1 MSTDISQEDH
11 DLAIQELTNKYAAE
25 LARSEHMQEA
35 EITKRVAAALAAP
48 SAPASSPLNGK
59 SLFRPIYTSPIRH
72 PLSKSSSA
80 PTPSLAASTSVAPSP
95 QTDLDE
101 ALRARAIQ
109 QQPQEVAWSKRSL
122 TKATL
127 ASVTLL
133 LKDFDIYKRKQG
145 VKSLHECCGVEFLI
159 LLEGAM
165 NVTIP
170 DPDDGDD
177 PLRALLVATFEPP
190 ETFDSRLKADCKALA
205 MPKGKQASIE
215 DLQTYLSD
223 FYSLIQDFFNRG
235 QIADAD
241 DPDFNL
247 TLISYFMANVEP
259 VEMRNKMQEF
269 RVSTFSQ
276 ALTRFR
282 KYLKPDIIALVNI
295 TRAQAYDKRAATDLH
310 PFSKSGEIPR
320 RAARLSN
327 ETHRESSSTPAPGI
341 VHEIFD
347 CQNCPGA
354 HKTKNCVQYP
364 CVKCKAAG
372 KPDEHSQRLCPD
384 KGGYPQLPRRA
395 NAVHRSLPSPP
406 ASPIP
411 PTLPT
416 QPRPITGRLPK
427 PPATHNS
434 LPLQPRPPTPPRSI
448 LFHPDSTS
456 YVPPRYKDEDYHFS
470 DGTYE
475 DEEPPSEDGDTVW
488 SDGQTEF

>member
-25 LARSEHMQEA
+25 LARFEHMQEA

-48 SAPASSPLNGK
+48 SAPASSPLKGN
-59 SLFRPIYTSPIRH
+59 SLFRPIYTSPIKN
-72 PLSKSSSA
+72 PLPKPSSA

-95 QTDLDE
+95 RTDLDE

-133 LKDFDIYKRKQG
+133 LKDFDIYKRKRG
-145 VKSLHECCGVEFLI
+145 VKSLHECCGIEFLI

-223 FYSLIQDFFNRG
+223 FYSLIQEFFNRG
-235 QIADAD
+235 QIEDVD

-259 VEMRNKMQEF
+259 LEMRNKMLEF

-276 ALTRFR
+276 ALSRFR
-282 KYLKPDIIALVNI
+282 KYLKPDIIALVNV
-295 TRAQAYDKRAATDLH
+295 TRAQSYDKRTATDLH
-310 PFSKSGEIPR
+310 PFSKPVEIPR
-320 RAARLSN
+320 RANKLSF
-327 ETHRESSSTPAPGI
+327 EKGQESNPTPTNDPGI
-341 VHEIFD
+341 IHEIFD
-347 CQNCPGA
+347 CQNCPGT
-354 HKTKNCVQYP
+354 HKTKNCVTFP
-364 CVKCKAAG
+364 CAKCKAAG
-372 KPDEHSQRLCPD
+372 KPDEHAQRNCPN
-384 KGGYPQLPRRA
+384 KGGYPQLPRKAHSVQR
-395 NAVHRSLPSPP
+395 
-406 ASPIP
+406 
-411 PTLPT
+411 
-416 QPRPITGRLPK
+416 QITGRLPK
-427 PPATHNS
+427 PPAATHS
-434 LPLQPRPPTPPRSI
+434 SHTPPRPPTPPKSI
-448 LFHPDSTS
+448 LSPPNILYVHPSDD
-456 YVPPRYKDEDYHFS
+456 DEEYHYS

-475 DEEPPSEDGDTVW
+475 DEEPPSDGDTVW
-488 SDGQTEF
+488 SDGNGF